1 MATTIQS
8 TALDFSTIK
17 NNLKTSLT
25 KSTEF
30 TDYNFEAS
38 GLSNILDVLATNTH
52 FNGLIANFALNESY
66 LGTAQLRSSIVSL
79 AEGIGYVPDSANA
92 SRAIVNLTTSLAGVA
107 GRPNKITIPSGFTF
121 NSTVDG
127 VAFTFQTQE
136 DISAT
141 DDGNGSY
148 AFQTAD
154 GSANINIFEGTQT
167 TKTFLITGETEN
179 FAYIIPDENMD
190 IDTAV
195 VTNFETAASS
205 AGTTFTDLRNATSI
219 TESSRIY
226 ILKETPKGDFEI
238 TFGNGT
244 VLGVSP
250 VAGNKVTVD
259 YLSCKGASANG
270 GKSFTPVSQI
280 NVNGVN
286 YTVSST
292 TVSNSF
298 GGSAKESIASIRTT
312 APFQYA
318 TQNRMVTAEDYATLV
333 QRNFGSLLNDI
344 SSFGGEDAL
353 EPEFGVIFLSLLF
366 SDAVENDTISGETI
380 KQTTKD
386 DIVALAKDLSVAS
399 FDVKFTDPV
408 QTFIE
413 TTVFFQFNPNLTT
426 LAENAIKSQVQD
438 VVSDY
443 FSKNTGKFKQ
453 SFRRS
458 NLLTLIDAV
467 SPSILSSRCT
477 VGMQQRITPTL
488 TAISDYT
495 LRLPQSI
502 ATADDVNRIVT
513 STAFTFQNKNCIIRN
528 RLNSNVLE
536 VFDNVNSEI
545 VVDNVGS
552 YTGDTISI
560 VGLQID
566 AIPTGES
573 FIKITATPENQS
585 FVTPFRQDVLKHDLQ
600 RSLVSVVE
608 VSTDVLN

>member
-8 TALDFSTIK
+8 TALDFTAIK

-25 KSTEF
+25 QSTEF
-30 TDYNFEAS
+30 SDYNFEAS

-52 FNGLIANFALNESY
+52 FNGLIATFALNESY
-66 LGTAQLRSSIVSL
+66 LGTAQLRSSLVSL
-79 AEGIGYVPDSANA
+79 AEGIGYVPDSVNA
-92 SRAIVNLTTSLAGVA
+92 SQGIVNLTTSLAGVSD
-107 GRPNKITIPSGFTF
+107 RPNKITIQNGFTF
-121 NSTVDG
+121 NTTVDG
-127 VAFTFQTQE
+127 VSYTFQTQE
-136 DISAT
+136 NISAT

-154 GSANINIFEGTQT
+154 GSANIKIFEGTQT
-167 TKTFLITGETEN
+167 TKTFIITGETEN
-179 FAYIIPDENMD
+179 FAYIIPDENID

-195 VTNFETAASS
+195 VTSFETVASS
-205 AGTTFTDLRNATSI
+205 SGTTYTDLRKATSI

-250 VAGNKVTVD
+250 VAGNKVTVE
-259 YLSCKGASANG
+259 YLSCKGQEANG
-270 GKSFTPVSQI
+270 AKTFTPENQI
-280 NVNGVN
+280 TVGGVN
-286 YTVSST
+286 YTITST

-298 GGSAKESIASIRTT
+298 GGSPKETMASIRTT

-333 QRNFGSLLNDI
+333 QRNFGSLLKDI

-366 SDAVENDTISGETI
+366 SDAVENDETSGETI

-386 DIVALAKDLSVAS
+386 GIVALAKDLSVAS

-426 LAENAIKSQVQD
+426 LSENAIKNQVQD
-438 VVSDY
+438 VITNY
-443 FSKNTGKFKQ
+443 FNTNTGKFKQ

-458 NLLTLIDAV
+458 NLLTVVDEV
-467 SPSILSSRCT
+467 SPSILSSRCS

-495 LRLPQSI
+495 LRMPQTI
-502 ATADDVNRIVT
+502 ASPDDVNRILT
-513 STAFTFQNKNCIIRN
+513 STSFTFQNKNCIIRN
-528 RLNSNVLE
+528 RLNSNILE
-536 VFDNVNSEI
+536 VFDTISSAI

-552 YTGDTISI
+552 YTNDTINL

-566 AIPTGES
+566 AIPSGEG
-573 FIKITATPENQS
+573 FVKITATPDNQS
-585 FVTPFRQDVLKHDLQ
+585 FVTPFRQDVIKHDLG

>member
-8 TALDFSTIK
+8 TALDFTAIK
-17 NNLKTSLT
+17 NNLKTSLI

-30 TDYNFEAS
+30 SDYNFEAS

-79 AEGIGYVPDSANA
+79 AEGIGYVPDSVNA
-92 SRAIVNLTTSLAGVA
+92 SRAIVNLTTSLTGVA

-127 VAFTFQTQE
+127 VAYTFQTQE

-154 GSANINIFEGTQT
+154 GSADINIFEGVQT
-167 TKTFLITGETEN
+167 TKTFFITGQTEN

-219 TESSRIY
+219 TENSRIY

-250 VAGNKVTVD
+250 VAGNKVTVQ
-259 YLSCKGASANG
+259 YLSSKGADANG

-298 GGSAKESIASIRTT
+298 GGSPKESIASIRTT

-353 EPEFGVIFLSLLF
+353 KPEFGVIFLSLLF
-366 SDAVENDTISGETI
+366 SDAVENDTTSGETI

-386 DIVALAKDLSVAS
+386 GIVALAKDLSVAS

-477 VGMQQRITPTL
+477 IGMQQRITPTL

-502 ATADDVNRIVT
+502 ATADDVNRI
-513 STAFTFQNKNCIIRN
+513 
-528 RLNSNVLE
+528 
-536 VFDNVNSEI
+536 
-545 VVDNVGS
+545 
-552 YTGDTISI
+552 
-560 VGLQID
+560 
-566 AIPTGES
+566 
-573 FIKITATPENQS
+573 
-585 FVTPFRQDVLKHDLQ
+585 
-600 RSLVSVVE
+600 
-608 VSTDVLN
+608 

>member
-79 AEGIGYVPDSANA
+79 AEGIGYVPDSVNA

-127 VAFTFQTQE
+127 VAYTFQTQE

-167 TKTFLITGETEN
+167 TKTFLITGSTEN

-244 VLGVSP
+244 VLGISP

-259 YLSCKGASANG
+259 YLSCKGSAANG

-298 GGSAKESIASIRTT
+298 GGSPKESVASIRTT

-318 TQNRMVTAEDYATLV
+318 TQNRMVTAEDYATLT

-344 SSFGGEDAL
+344 SAFGGEDAL

-366 SDAVENDTISGETI
+366 SDAIENDTISGETI

-386 DIVALAKDLSVAS
+386 GIVALAKDLSVAS
-399 FDVKFTDPV
+399 FDVKFVDPV

-426 LAENAIKSQVQD
+426 LAENAIKNQVQD
-438 VVSDY
+438 VVNDY

-467 SPSILSSRCT
+467 SPSVLSSRCT

-488 TAISDYT
+488 TAVSDYT

-536 VFDNVNSEI
+536 VFDNVNNEI

-560 VGLQID
+560 IGLQVD
-566 AIPTGES
+566 AIPTGEG
-573 FIKITATPENQS
+573 FVKITATPENQS

>member
-8 TALDFSTIK
+8 TALDFTAIK

-25 KSTEF
+25 QSTEF
-30 TDYNFEAS
+30 SDYNFEAS

-66 LGTAQLRSSIVSL
+66 LGTAQLRSSLVSL
-79 AEGIGYVPDSANA
+79 AEGIGYVPDSVNA
-92 SRAIVNLTTSLAGVA
+92 SQGIVNLTTSLAGVSD
-107 GRPNKITIPSGFTF
+107 RPNKITIQNGFTF
-121 NSTVDG
+121 NTTVDG
-127 VAFTFQTQE
+127 VSYTFQTQE
-136 DISAT
+136 NISAT

-154 GSANINIFEGTQT
+154 GSANIKIFEGTQT
-167 TKTFLITGETEN
+167 TKTFIITGETEN
-179 FAYIIPDENMD
+179 FAYIIPDENID

-195 VTNFETAASS
+195 VTSFETVASS
-205 AGTTFTDLRNATSI
+205 SGTTYTDLRKATSI
-219 TESSRIY
+219 TESSKIY

-250 VAGNKVTVD
+250 VAGNKVTVE
-259 YLSCKGASANG
+259 YLSCKGQEANG
-270 GKSFTPVSQI
+270 AKTFTPENQI
-280 NVNGVN
+280 TVGGVN
-286 YTVSST
+286 YTITST

-298 GGSAKESIASIRTT
+298 GGSPKETMASIRTT

-333 QRNFGSLLNDI
+333 QRNFGSLLKDI

-366 SDAVENDTISGETI
+366 SDAVENDETSGETI

-386 DIVALAKDLSVAS
+386 GIVALAKDLSVAS

-426 LAENAIKSQVQD
+426 LSENAIKNQVQD
-438 VVSDY
+438 VITNY
-443 FSKNTGKFKQ
+443 FNTNTGKFKQ

-458 NLLTLIDAV
+458 NLLTVVDEV
-467 SPSILSSRCT
+467 SPSILSSRCS

-495 LRLPQSI
+495 LRMPQTI
-502 ATADDVNRIVT
+502 ASPDDVNRILT
-513 STAFTFQNKNCIIRN
+513 STSFTFQNKNCIIRN
-528 RLNSNVLE
+528 RVNSNILE
-536 VFDNVNSEI
+536 VFDTISSAI

-552 YTGDTISI
+552 YTNDTINL

-566 AIPTGES
+566 AIPSGEG
-573 FIKITATPENQS
+573 FVKITATPDNQS
-585 FVTPFRQDVLKHDLQ
+585 FVTPFRQDVIKHDLG

>member
-8 TALDFSTIK
+8 TALDFTAIK

-25 KSTEF
+25 QSTEF
-30 TDYNFEAS
+30 SDYNFEAS

-66 LGTAQLRSSIVSL
+66 LGTAQLRSSLVSL
-79 AEGIGYVPDSANA
+79 AEGIGYVPDSVNA
-92 SRAIVNLTTSLAGVA
+92 SQGIVNLTTSLAGVSD
-107 GRPNKITIPSGFTF
+107 RPNKITIQNGFTF
-121 NSTVDG
+121 NTTVDG
-127 VAFTFQTQE
+127 VSYTFQTQE
-136 DISAT
+136 NISAT

-154 GSANINIFEGTQT
+154 GSANIKIFEGTQT
-167 TKTFLITGETEN
+167 TKTFIITGETEN
-179 FAYIIPDENMD
+179 FAYIIPDENID

-195 VTNFETAASS
+195 VNSFETVASS
-205 AGTTFTDLRNATSI
+205 SGTTYTDLRKATNI
-219 TESSRIY
+219 TESSQIY

-259 YLSCKGASANG
+259 YLSCKGQEANG
-270 GKSFTPVSQI
+270 AKTFTPVNQI
-280 NVNGVN
+280 TVGGVN
-286 YTVSST
+286 YTITST

-298 GGSAKESIASIRTT
+298 GGSPKETMASIRTT

-366 SDAVENDTISGETI
+366 SDAVENDETSGETI

-386 DIVALAKDLSVAS
+386 SIVALAKDLSVAS

-413 TTVFFQFNPNLTT
+413 TSVFFQFNPNLTT
-426 LAENAIKSQVQD
+426 LSENAIKNQVQD
-438 VVSDY
+438 VITNY
-443 FSKNTGKFKQ
+443 FNTNTGKFKQ

-458 NLLTLIDAV
+458 NLLTVVDEV
-467 SPSILSSRCT
+467 SPAVLSSRCT

-495 LRLPQSI
+495 LRMPQAI
-502 ATADDVNRIVT
+502 ASPDDVNRILT

-528 RLNSNVLE
+528 RLNSNILE
-536 VFDNVNSEI
+536 VFDTIASAI

-552 YTGDTISI
+552 YTNDTINL

-566 AIPTGES
+566 AIPSGEG
-573 FIKITATPENQS
+573 FVKITATPDNQS
-585 FVTPFRQDVLKHDLQ
+585 FVTPFRQDVIKHDLG

>member
-8 TALDFSTIK
+8 TALDFTAIK

-25 KSTEF
+25 QSTEF
-30 TDYNFEAS
+30 SDYNFEAS

-66 LGTAQLRSSIVSL
+66 LGTAQLRSSLVSL
-79 AEGIGYVPDSANA
+79 AEGIGYVPDSVNA
-92 SRAIVNLTTSLAGVA
+92 SQGIVNLTTSLAGVSD
-107 GRPNKITIPSGFTF
+107 RPNKITIQNGFTF
-121 NSTVDG
+121 NTTVDG
-127 VAFTFQTQE
+127 VSYTFQTQE
-136 DISAT
+136 NISAT

-154 GSANINIFEGTQT
+154 GSANIKIFEGTQT
-167 TKTFLITGETEN
+167 TKTFIITGETEN
-179 FAYIIPDENMD
+179 FAYIIPDENID
-190 IDTAV
+190 IDTAI
-195 VTNFETAASS
+195 VTSFETVASS
-205 AGTTFTDLRNATSI
+205 SGTTYTDLRKATNI
-219 TESSRIY
+219 TESSKIY

-259 YLSCKGASANG
+259 YLSCKGQEANG
-270 GKSFTPVSQI
+270 AKTFTPVNQI
-280 NVNGVN
+280 TVGGVN
-286 YTVSST
+286 YTITST

-298 GGSAKESIASIRTT
+298 GGSPKETMASIRTT

-366 SDAVENDTISGETI
+366 SDAVENDETSGETI

-386 DIVALAKDLSVAS
+386 SIVALAKDLSVAS

-413 TTVFFQFNPNLTT
+413 TSVFFQFNPNLTT
-426 LAENAIKSQVQD
+426 LSENAIKNQVQD
-438 VVSDY
+438 VITNY
-443 FSKNTGKFKQ
+443 FNTNTGKFKQ

-458 NLLTLIDAV
+458 NLLTVVDEV
-467 SPSILSSRCT
+467 SPSILSSRCS

-495 LRLPQSI
+495 LRMPQAI
-502 ATADDVNRIVT
+502 ASPDDVNRILT

-528 RLNSNVLE
+528 RLNSNILE
-536 VFDNVNSEI
+536 VFDTIASAI

-552 YTGDTISI
+552 YTNDTINL

-566 AIPTGES
+566 AIPSGEG
-573 FIKITATPENQS
+573 FVKITATPDNQS
-585 FVTPFRQDVLKHDLQ
+585 FVTPFRQDVIKHDLG

>member
-8 TALDFSTIK
+8 TALDFTAIK

-25 KSTEF
+25 QSTEF
-30 TDYNFEAS
+30 SDYNFEAS

-66 LGTAQLRSSIVSL
+66 LGTAQLRSSLVSL
-79 AEGIGYVPDSANA
+79 AEGIGYVPDSVNA
-92 SRAIVNLTTSLAGVA
+92 SQGIVNLTTSLAGVSD
-107 GRPNKITIPSGFTF
+107 RPNKITIQNGFTF
-121 NSTVDG
+121 NTTVDG
-127 VAFTFQTQE
+127 VSYTFQTQE
-136 DISAT
+136 NISAT

-154 GSANINIFEGTQT
+154 GSANIKIFEGTQT
-167 TKTFLITGETEN
+167 TKTFIITGETEN
-179 FAYIIPDENMD
+179 FAYIIPDENID

-195 VTNFETAASS
+195 VNSFETVASS
-205 AGTTFTDLRNATSI
+205 SGTTYTDLRKATNI
-219 TESSRIY
+219 TESSKIY

-259 YLSCKGASANG
+259 YLSCKGQEANG
-270 GKSFTPVSQI
+270 AKTFTPVNQI
-280 NVNGVN
+280 TVGGVN
-286 YTVSST
+286 YTITST

-298 GGSAKESIASIRTT
+298 GGSPKETMASIRTT

-366 SDAVENDTISGETI
+366 SDAVENDETSGETI

-386 DIVALAKDLSVAS
+386 SIVALAKDLSVAS

-413 TTVFFQFNPNLTT
+413 TSVFFQFNPNLTT
-426 LAENAIKSQVQD
+426 LSENAIKNQVQD
-438 VVSDY
+438 VITNY
-443 FSKNTGKFKQ
+443 FNTNTGKFKQ

-458 NLLTLIDAV
+458 NLLTVVDEV
-467 SPSILSSRCT
+467 SPAVLSSRCT

-495 LRLPQSI
+495 LRMPQAI
-502 ATADDVNRIVT
+502 ASPDDVNRILT

-528 RLNSNVLE
+528 RLNSNILE
-536 VFDNVNSEI
+536 VFDTIASAI

-552 YTGDTISI
+552 YTNDTINL

-566 AIPTGES
+566 AIPSGEG
-573 FIKITATPENQS
+573 FVKITATPDNQS
-585 FVTPFRQDVLKHDLQ
+585 FVTPFRQDVIKHDLG

>member
-8 TALDFSTIK
+8 TALDFTAIK

-25 KSTEF
+25 QSTEF
-30 TDYNFEAS
+30 SDYNFEAS

-66 LGTAQLRSSIVSL
+66 LGTAQLRSSLVSL
-79 AEGIGYVPDSANA
+79 AEGIGYVPDSVNA
-92 SRAIVNLTTSLAGVA
+92 SQGIVNLTTSLAGVSD
-107 GRPNKITIPSGFTF
+107 RPNKITISSGFTF
-121 NSTVDG
+121 NTTVDG
-127 VAFTFQTQE
+127 VSYTFQTQE

-154 GSANINIFEGTQT
+154 GSANIKIFEGTQT
-167 TKTFLITGETEN
+167 TKTFIITGETEN
-179 FAYIIPDENMD
+179 FAYIIPDENID
-190 IDTAV
+190 IDTAI
-195 VTNFETAASS
+195 VTSFETVASS
-205 AGTTFTDLRNATSI
+205 SGTTYTDLRKATNI
-219 TESSRIY
+219 TESSKIY

-250 VAGNKVTVD
+250 VAGNKVTVE
-259 YLSCKGASANG
+259 YLSCKGQEANG
-270 GKSFTPVSQI
+270 AKTFTPENQI
-280 NVNGVN
+280 TVGGVN
-286 YTVSST
+286 YTITST

-298 GGSAKESIASIRTT
+298 GGSPKETMASIRTT

-366 SDAVENDTISGETI
+366 SDAVENDETSGETI

-386 DIVALAKDLSVAS
+386 GIVALAKDLSVAS

-426 LAENAIKSQVQD
+426 LSENAIKNQVQD
-438 VVSDY
+438 VITNY
-443 FSKNTGKFKQ
+443 FSTNTGKFKQ

-458 NLLTLIDAV
+458 NLLTVVDEV
-467 SPSILSSRCT
+467 SPSILSSRCS

-495 LRLPQSI
+495 LRMPQAI
-502 ATADDVNRIVT
+502 ASPDDVNRILT
-513 STAFTFQNKNCIIRN
+513 STSFTFQNKNCIIRN
-528 RLNSNVLE
+528 RLNSNILE
-536 VFDNVNSEI
+536 VFDTIASAI
-545 VVDNVGS
+545 IVDNVGS
-552 YTGDTISI
+552 YTNDTINL

-566 AIPTGES
+566 AIPSGEG
-573 FIKITATPENQS
+573 FVKITATPDNQS
-585 FVTPFRQDVLKHDLQ
+585 FITPFRQDVIKHDLG

>member
-8 TALDFSTIK
+8 TALDFTAIK
-17 NNLKTSLT
+17 NNLKTSLI

-30 TDYNFEAS
+30 SDYNFEAS

-79 AEGIGYVPDSANA
+79 AEGIGYVPDSVNA
-92 SRAIVNLTTSLAGVA
+92 SRAIVNLTTSLAGVS

-127 VAFTFQTQE
+127 VAYTFQTQE

-195 VTNFETAASS
+195 VTNFETASSS
-205 AGTTFTDLRNATSI
+205 AGTTFTDLRKATSI
-219 TESSRIY
+219 TENSRIY

-259 YLSCKGASANG
+259 YLSCKGAVANG

-292 TVSNSF
+292 TVSNSY
-298 GGSAKESIASIRTT
+298 GGSPKESIASIRTT

-366 SDAVENDTISGETI
+366 SDAVENDTTSGETI

-386 DIVALAKDLSVAS
+386 GIVALAKDLSVAS
-399 FDVKFTDPV
+399 FDVKFSDPV

-413 TTVFFQFNPNLTT
+413 TSVFFQFNPNLTT
-426 LAENAIKSQVQD
+426 LAENAIKNQVQD
-438 VVSDY
+438 VVNDY
-443 FSKNTGKFKQ
+443 FNKNTGKFKQ

-467 SPSILSSRCT
+467 SPSVLSSRCT
-477 VGMQQRITPTL
+477 VGIQQRITPTL

-502 ATADDVNRIVT
+502 AIADDVNRIVT

-560 VGLQID
+560 IGLQVD
-566 AIPTGES
+566 AIPTGEG
-573 FIKITATPENQS
+573 FVKITATPENQS

>member
-1 MATTIQS
+1 MTTTIQS
-8 TALDFSTIK
+8 TSLDFTAIK
-17 NNLKTSLT
+17 NNLKTSLVQ
-25 KSTEF
+25 SDEF
-30 TDYNFEAS
+30 ADYNFEAS
-38 GLSNILDVLATNTH
+38 GLSNLLDVLATNTH

-66 LGTAQLRSSIVSL
+66 IGTAQLRSSLVSL
-79 AEGIGYVPDSANA
+79 AEGIGYIPDSVNA

-107 GRPNKITIPSGFTF
+107 GRPNKITIPTGFTF
-121 NSTVDG
+121 NATVDG

-148 AFQTAD
+148 TFQTAD
-154 GSANINIFEGTQT
+154 GSTNINIFEGTQT
-167 TKTFLITGETEN
+167 LKTFLITGQTEN
-179 FAYIIPDENMD
+179 FAYVIPDENMD

-195 VTNFETAASS
+195 VTNFETPSS
-205 AGTTFTDLRNATSI
+205 SSGTTFTDLRNARSI

-250 VAGNKVTVD
+250 VAGNKVTVS
-259 YLSCKGASANG
+259 YLSAKGSSANG
-270 GKSFTPVSQI
+270 AKVFTPVNQI
-280 NVNGVN
+280 TVGASN

-298 GGSAKESIASIRTT
+298 GGSPKETMASIRTT

-333 QRNFGSLLNDI
+333 QRNFGSLLSDI

-353 EPEFGVIFLSLLF
+353 KPEFGVIFLSLLF
-366 SDAVENDTISGETI
+366 SDAVESDTVSGETI

-386 DIVALAKDLSVAS
+386 SIVALAKDLSVAS

-413 TTVFFQFNPNLTT
+413 TSVFFQFNPNLTT

-438 VVSDY
+438 VVTNY
-443 FSKNTGKFKQ
+443 FTKNTGRFKQ

-502 ATADDVNRIVT
+502 AIADDVNRIIT

-528 RLNSNVLE
+528 RLNSTVLE
-536 VFDNVNSEI
+536 VFDNINNET

-552 YTGDTISI
+552 YTRDTISLI
-560 VGLQID
+560 GLQVD

-585 FVTPFRQDVLKHDLQ
+585 FVTPFRQDILKHDLQ

>member
-8 TALDFSTIK
+8 TALDFTAIK
-17 NNLKTSLT
+17 NNLKTSLV

-30 TDYNFEAS
+30 SDYNFEAS

-79 AEGIGYVPDSANA
+79 AEGIGYVPDSVNA
-92 SRAIVNLTTSLAGVA
+92 SRAIVNLTTSLAGVSD
-107 GRPNKITIPSGFTF
+107 RPNKITIPSGFTF

-127 VAFTFQTQE
+127 VAYTFQTQE

-154 GSANINIFEGTQT
+154 GSANINIFEGVQT
-167 TKTFLITGETEN
+167 TKTFFITGQTEN

-195 VTNFETAASS
+195 VTNFETATSTS
-205 AGTTFTDLRNATSI
+205 GTTFTDLRKATSI
-219 TESSRIY
+219 TESSRLY

-292 TVSNSF
+292 TVSNSY
-298 GGSAKESIASIRTT
+298 GGSPKESIASIRTT

-333 QRNFGSLLNDI
+333 QRNFGSLLN
-344 SSFGGEDAL
+344 EYQPL
-353 EPEFGVIFLSLLF
+353 V
-366 SDAVENDTISGETI
+366 
-380 KQTTKD
+380 
-386 DIVALAKDLSVAS
+386 
-399 FDVKFTDPV
+399 VKMHLN
-408 QTFIE
+408 Q
-413 TTVFFQFNPNLTT
+413 NL
-426 LAENAIKSQVQD
+426 V
-438 VVSDY
+438 
-443 FSKNTGKFKQ
+443 
-453 SFRRS
+453 
-458 NLLTLIDAV
+458 
-467 SPSILSSRCT
+467 
-477 VGMQQRITPTL
+477 
-488 TAISDYT
+488 
-495 LRLPQSI
+495 
-502 ATADDVNRIVT
+502 
-513 STAFTFQNKNCIIRN
+513 
-528 RLNSNVLE
+528 
-536 VFDNVNSEI
+536 
-545 VVDNVGS
+545 
-552 YTGDTISI
+552 
-560 VGLQID
+560 
-566 AIPTGES
+566 
-573 FIKITATPENQS
+573 
-585 FVTPFRQDVLKHDLQ
+585 
-600 RSLVSVVE
+600 
-608 VSTDVLN
+608 

>member
-8 TALDFSTIK
+8 TALDFTAIK
-17 NNLKTSLT
+17 NNLKTSLV

-30 TDYNFEAS
+30 SDYNFEAS

-79 AEGIGYVPDSANA
+79 AEGIGYVPDSVNA
-92 SRAIVNLTTSLAGVA
+92 SRAIVNLTTSLAGVSD
-107 GRPNKITIPSGFTF
+107 RPNKITIPSGFTF

-127 VAFTFQTQE
+127 VAYTFQTQE

-154 GSANINIFEGTQT
+154 GSANINIFEGAQT
-167 TKTFLITGETEN
+167 TKTFLITGQTEN

-286 YTVSST
+286 YTISST

-318 TQNRMVTAEDYATLV
+318 TQNRMVTAEDYATLT
-333 QRNFGSLLNDI
+333 QRNFGSLLKDI

-353 EPEFGVIFLSLLF
+353 KPEFGVIFLSLLF
-366 SDAVENDTISGETI
+366 SDAVENDTTSGETI

-386 DIVALAKDLSVAS
+386 GIVALAKDLSVAS

-426 LAENAIKSQVQD
+426 LAENAIKNQVQD
-438 VVSDY
+438 VVNDY

-467 SPSILSSRCT
+467 SPSVLSSRCT

-536 VFDNVNSEI
+536 VFDNVNNET

-552 YTGDTISI
+552 YTGDTISLI
-560 VGLQID
+560 GLQID
-566 AIPTGES
+566 AIPTGEG
-573 FIKITATPENQS
+573 FVKITATPENQS